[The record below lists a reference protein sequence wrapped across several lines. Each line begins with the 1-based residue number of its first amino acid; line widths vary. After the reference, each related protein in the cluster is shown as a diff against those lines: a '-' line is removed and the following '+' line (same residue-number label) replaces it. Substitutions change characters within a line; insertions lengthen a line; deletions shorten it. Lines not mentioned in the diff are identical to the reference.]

1 MKRIHTATIS
11 FILLILFVL
20 YISCGCTRSRAEDD
34 YFLTRE
40 RETDV
45 ITTQSLSGEVDESDV
60 ILRTQ
65 YPVYDP
71 NCEYVQVIIDNY
83 TDEQVRYGE
92 HWKIDQRLDG
102 EWQPVEFENYGFN
115 DIGLGADAHSGN
127 AYSCR
132 LSMLASELEEGEYR
146 ILKEIDGE
154 VYAAEFRIGDSPV
167 TAESPHGFVPLDKLP
182 DDYTLGD
189 AAADGAVI
197 VSQDGSITNGDKL
210 AEFFRYAELYYW
222 LGQLRVAHE
231 QTDGSLILIDVIRSR
246 PERIDIITDTTR
258 DATDTGDIKAR
269 YFRFFH
275 GKDGS
280 IYAANFVDF
289 EYDLEPF
296 LIIDCPNETETLE
309 LLSDYHTGVFA
320 REFTIYSWSP
330 DGNIRAAYRP
340 KADYPIILSFN
351 NGDDGGRCK
360 VMGGEVDG
368 SELVD
373 IRWRDANTCIAI
385 VELSGGGYYYEYIQI
400 DADDLDSTAVE
411 SFAYSSERYTLE
423 DGEVVI
429 PE

>member
-71 NCEYVQVIIDNY
+71 SCEYVQVIIDNY

-92 HWKIDQRLDG
+92 HWKIDQKIDG
-102 EWQPVEFENYGFN
+102 EWQPVEFKNYGFN

-167 TAESPHGFVPLDKLP
+167 TAESPHGFVPLEQLP
-182 DDYTLGD
+182 ADYTSVD
-189 AAADGAVI
+189 AAADGAVV

-222 LGQLRVAHE
+222 LGQLRIAHE

-246 PERIDIITDTTR
+246 PERIDIIADTTR
-258 DATDTGDIKAR
+258 GADGDITSR

-275 GKDGS
+275 GKDGQ

-309 LLSDYHTGVFA
+309 LLSDYHTGIFA

-351 NGDDGGRCK
+351 NGDDGGSCK

-373 IRWRDANTCIAI
+373 IRWRDAETCIAI

>member
-1 MKRIHTATIS
+1 MSRIHTAIIS
-11 FILLILFVL
+11 FILLILFGL
-20 YISCGCTRSRAEDD
+20 CIFCGCAEEKEF
-34 YFLTRE
+34 FLTRE

-71 NCEYVQVIIDNY
+71 SCEYVQVIIDNY
-83 TDEQVRYGE
+83 TDDMVLYGE
-92 HWKIDQRLDG
+92 YWKIDQRLDG
-102 EWQPVEFENYGFN
+102 EWQPVEFKNYGFT

-127 AYSCR
+127 AYSCN

-146 ILKEIDGE
+146 ILKEIDGQ
-154 VYAAEFRIGDSPV
+154 VYAAEFRIGESPV
-167 TAESPHGFVPLDKLP
+167 TAESPHGFVPLEQLP
-182 DDYTLGD
+182 ADYTSD
-189 AAADGAVI
+189 YAAADGAVV

-210 AEFFRYAELYYW
+210 TDFFRYAELYYW
-222 LGQLRVAHE
+222 LGQLRIAQE
-231 QTDGSLILIDVIRSR
+231 QADGSLILIDVIRSR

-258 DATDTGDIKAR
+258 SVTGDIKAR
-269 YFRFFH
+269 YFRFVH
-275 GKDGS
+275 SKDGR

-289 EYDLEPF
+289 ENDLEPF

-309 LLSDYHTGVFA
+309 LLSDYNTGIFA
-320 REFTIYSWSP
+320 RDYAIYSWSP

-351 NGDDGGRCK
+351 NGDGGGSCK
-360 VMGGEVDG
+360 VKGGEVDG

-373 IRWRDANTCIAI
+373 IRWRDAGTCIAI
-385 VELSGGGYYYEYIQI
+385 VELPDGRYYYEYIHI
-400 DADDLDSTAVE
+400 DADDLDSAAVE
-411 SFAYSSERYTLE
+411 SSAYSNERYTLE
-423 DGEVVI
+423 DGAVVI

>member
-1 MKRIHTATIS
+1 MKRIHTDTIS

-45 ITTQSLSGEVDESDV
+45 ITTQSLSGEADESDV

-71 NCEYVQVIIDNY
+71 SCEYVQVIIDNY

-127 AYSCR
+127 AYSCS

-154 VYAAEFRIGDSPV
+154 VYAAEFRVGDSPV

-210 AEFFRYAELYYW
+210 TEFFRYAELYYW
-222 LGQLRVAHE
+222 LGQLRIAQE
-231 QTDGSLILIDVIRSR
+231 QADGSLILIDVIRSR

-258 DATDTGDIKAR
+258 SADGGIKAR

-289 EYDLEPF
+289 EYDPEPF

-373 IRWRDANTCIAI
+373 IRWRDAETCIAI

>member
-20 YISCGCTRSRAEDD
+20 CIFCGCTRSRAEDD

-71 NCEYVQVIIDNY
+71 SCEYVQVIIDNY

-92 HWKIDQRLDG
+92 HWKIDQKIDG
-102 EWQPVEFENYGFN
+102 EWQPVEFKNYGFN

-146 ILKEIDGE
+146 ILKEIDDK
-154 VYAAEFRIGDSPV
+154 VYAAEFRVGDSPV
-167 TAESPHGFVPLDKLP
+167 TAESPHGFVPLEQLP
-182 DDYTLGD
+182 ADYTSSD
-189 AAADGAVI
+189 AAADGAVV

-210 AEFFRYAELYYW
+210 TDFFRYAELYYW
-222 LGQLRVAHE
+222 LGQLRIARE
-231 QTDGSLILIDVIRSR
+231 QPDGSLILIDVIRSR

-258 DATDTGDIKAR
+258 GADGGIKAR

-275 GKDGS
+275 GKDGQ

-309 LLSDYHTGVFA
+309 LLSDYNTGIFA
-320 REFTIYSWSP
+320 RDYAICSWSP

-351 NGDDGGRCK
+351 NGDDGGSCK

-373 IRWRDANTCIAI
+373 IRWRDASTCIAI
-385 VELSGGGYYYEYIQI
+385 VELSGGGHYYEYIQI

>member
-20 YISCGCTRSRAEDD
+20 CISCGCTRSRAEDD

-71 NCEYVQVIIDNY
+71 SCEYVQVIIDNY

-154 VYAAEFRIGDSPV
+154 VYAAEFRVGDSPV
-167 TAESPHGFVPLDKLP
+167 TAESPHGFVPLEQLP
-182 DDYTLGD
+182 ADYTSSD
-189 AAADGAVI
+189 AADDGAVV

-246 PERIDIITDTTR
+246 PERIDIVTDTTR
-258 DATDTGDIKAR
+258 GADGDITSR

-275 GKDGS
+275 GKDGQ

-351 NGDDGGRCK
+351 NGDDGGSCK

-368 SELVD
+368 SELID
-373 IRWRDANTCIAI
+373 IRWRDASTCIAI
-385 VELSGGGYYYEYIQI
+385 GELPDGGYYYEYIQI

>member
-20 YISCGCTRSRAEDD
+20 CIFCGCTRSRAEDD

-71 NCEYVQVIIDNY
+71 SCEYVQVIIDNY

-92 HWKIDQRLDG
+92 HWKIDQKIDG
-102 EWQPVEFENYGFN
+102 EWQPVEFKNYGFN

-146 ILKEIDGE
+146 ILKEIDDK
-154 VYAAEFRIGDSPV
+154 VYAAEFRVGDSPV
-167 TAESPHGFVPLDKLP
+167 TAESPHGFVPLEQLP
-182 DDYTLGD
+182 ADYTSSD
-189 AAADGAVI
+189 AAADGAVV

-210 AEFFRYAELYYW
+210 TDFFRYAELYYW
-222 LGQLRVAHE
+222 LGQLRIARE
-231 QTDGSLILIDVIRSR
+231 QPDGSLILIDVIRSR

-258 DATDTGDIKAR
+258 GADGGIKAR

-275 GKDGS
+275 GKDGQ

-309 LLSDYHTGVFA
+309 LLSDYNTGIFA
-320 REFTIYSWSP
+320 RDYAIYSWSP

-351 NGDDGGRCK
+351 NGDDGGSCK

-373 IRWRDANTCIAI
+373 IRWRDASTCIAI
-385 VELSGGGYYYEYIQI
+385 VELSGGGHYYEYIQI

>member
-1 MKRIHTATIS
+1 MKRIHTAMIS

-45 ITTQSLSGEVDESDV
+45 ITTQSLSGEIDESDV

-65 YPVYDP
+65 YLVYDP
-71 NCEYVQVIIDNY
+71 SCEYVQVIVDNY

-146 ILKEIDGE
+146 ILKEIDNQ
-154 VYAAEFRIGDSPV
+154 VYAAEFRVGDSPV
-167 TAESPHGFVPLDKLP
+167 TAESPHGFVPLEQLP
-182 DDYTLGD
+182 ADYTSVD
-189 AAADGAVI
+189 AADDGAVV

-222 LGQLRVAHE
+222 LGQLRIAQE
-231 QTDGSLILIDVIRSR
+231 QADGSLILIDVIRSR
-246 PERIDIITDTTR
+246 PERIDIVTDTTR
-258 DATDTGDIKAR
+258 GADGEITSR

-275 GKDGS
+275 VKDGR

-289 EYDLEPF
+289 EYDPEPF

-309 LLSDYHTGVFA
+309 LLSDYHTGIFA
-320 REFTIYSWSP
+320 RDFTIYSWSP

-360 VMGGEVDG
+360 VRGGEVDG

>member
-65 YPVYDP
+65 YPVYDSS
-71 NCEYVQVIIDNY
+71 CEYVQVIIDNY

-154 VYAAEFRIGDSPV
+154 VYAAEFRVGDSPV
-167 TAESPHGFVPLDKLP
+167 TAESPHGFVPLEQLP
-182 DDYTLGD
+182 ADYTSVD
-189 AAADGAVI
+189 AAADGAVV

-210 AEFFRYAELYYW
+210 TDFFRYAELYYW
-222 LGQLRVAHE
+222 LGQLRIAHE

-258 DATDTGDIKAR
+258 SADGDITSR

-275 GKDGS
+275 GKDGQ

-351 NGDDGGRCK
+351 NGDDGGSCK

-373 IRWRDANTCIAI
+373 IRWRDASTCIAI

>member
-1 MKRIHTATIS
+1 MKRIHTAMIS

-71 NCEYVQVIIDNY
+71 SCEYVQVIIDNY

-92 HWKIDQRLDG
+92 HWKIDQKIDG
-102 EWQPVEFENYGFN
+102 EWQPVEFKNYGFN

-167 TAESPHGFVPLDKLP
+167 TAESPHGFVPLEQLP
-182 DDYTLGD
+182 ADYTSVD
-189 AAADGAVI
+189 AAADGAVV

-210 AEFFRYAELYYW
+210 TDFFRYAELYYW

-258 DATDTGDIKAR
+258 GADGGIKAR

-275 GKDGS
+275 GKDGQ

-320 REFTIYSWSP
+320 REFTICSWSP

-373 IRWRDANTCIAI
+373 IRWRDASTCIAI

>member
-1 MKRIHTATIS
+1 MKRIHTDTIS

-20 YISCGCTRSRAEDD
+20 CIFCGCTRSRAEDD

-45 ITTQSLSGEVDESDV
+45 ITTQSLSGEADESDV

-71 NCEYVQVIIDNY
+71 SCEYVQVIIDNY

-92 HWKIDQRLDG
+92 HWKIDQKLDG

-146 ILKEIDGE
+146 ILKEIDNQ

-167 TAESPHGFVPLDKLP
+167 TAESPHGFVPLEQLP
-182 DDYTLGD
+182 ADYTSVD
-189 AAADGAVI
+189 AAADGAVV

-222 LGQLRVAHE
+222 LGQLRIAHE

-246 PERIDIITDTTR
+246 PERIDIIADTTR
-258 DATDTGDIKAR
+258 GADGDITSR

-275 GKDGS
+275 GKDGQ

-309 LLSDYHTGVFA
+309 LLSDYHTGIFA

-351 NGDDGGRCK
+351 NGDDGGSCK

-373 IRWRDANTCIAI
+373 IRWRDAETCIAI

>member
-20 YISCGCTRSRAEDD
+20 CIFCGCTRSRAEDD

-45 ITTQSLSGEVDESDV
+45 VTTQSLSGEADESDV

-71 NCEYVQVIIDNY
+71 SCEYVQVIIDNY

-92 HWKIDQRLDG
+92 HWKIDQKLDG
-102 EWQPVEFENYGFN
+102 EWQPVEFKNYGFN

-154 VYAAEFRIGDSPV
+154 VYAAEFRVGDSPV
-167 TAESPHGFVPLDKLP
+167 TAESPHGFVPLEQLP
-182 DDYTLGD
+182 ADYTSSD
-189 AAADGAVI
+189 AAADGAVV

-210 AEFFRYAELYYW
+210 TDFFRYAELYYW

-258 DATDTGDIKAR
+258 SADGDITSR

-275 GKDGS
+275 GKDGQ

-351 NGDDGGRCK
+351 NGDDGGSCK

>member
-20 YISCGCTRSRAEDD
+20 CIFCGCTRSRAEDD

-71 NCEYVQVIIDNY
+71 SCEYVQVIIDNY

-92 HWKIDQRLDG
+92 HWKIDQKIDG
-102 EWQPVEFENYGFN
+102 EWQPVEFKNYGFN

-154 VYAAEFRIGDSPV
+154 VYAAEFRVGDSPV

-189 AAADGAVI
+189 AAADGAVT

-210 AEFFRYAELYYW
+210 TEFFRYAELYYW
-222 LGQLRVAHE
+222 LGQLRIAQE
-231 QTDGSLILIDVIRSR
+231 QADGSLILIDVIRSR

-258 DATDTGDIKAR
+258 SADGDITSR

-275 GKDGS
+275 GKDGQ

-289 EYDLEPF
+289 ENDLEPF

-309 LLSDYHTGVFA
+309 LLSDYNTGIFA
-320 REFTIYSWSP
+320 RDYAIYSWSP

-373 IRWRDANTCIAI
+373 IRWRDAGTCIAI

>member
-20 YISCGCTRSRAEDD
+20 CIFCGCTRSRAEDD

-65 YPVYDP
+65 YPVYDSS
-71 NCEYVQVIIDNY
+71 CEYVQVIIDNY

-154 VYAAEFRIGDSPV
+154 VYAAEFRVGDSPV
-167 TAESPHGFVPLDKLP
+167 TAESPHGFVPLEQLP
-182 DDYTLGD
+182 ADYTSVD
-189 AAADGAVI
+189 AAADGAVV

-210 AEFFRYAELYYW
+210 TDFFRYAELYYW

-258 DATDTGDIKAR
+258 SADGDITSR

-275 GKDGS
+275 GKDGQ

-351 NGDDGGRCK
+351 NGDDGGSCK

-373 IRWRDANTCIAI
+373 IRWRDASTCIAI

-423 DGEVVI
+423 GGEVVI

>member
-20 YISCGCTRSRAEDD
+20 CIFCGCTRSRAEDD

-71 NCEYVQVIIDNY
+71 SCEYVQVIIDNY

-102 EWQPVEFENYGFN
+102 EWQPVKFKNYGFN

-154 VYAAEFRIGDSPV
+154 VYAAEFRVGDSPV
-167 TAESPHGFVPLDKLP
+167 TAESPHGFVPLEQLP
-182 DDYTLGD
+182 ADYTSSD
-189 AAADGAVI
+189 AAADGAVV

-210 AEFFRYAELYYW
+210 TEFFRYAELYYW
-222 LGQLRVAHE
+222 LGQLRIAHE
-231 QTDGSLILIDVIRSR
+231 QPDGSLILIDVIRSR

-258 DATDTGDIKAR
+258 SADGDIKAR

-275 GKDGS
+275 VKDGQ

-289 EYDLEPF
+289 EYDPEPF

-309 LLSDYHTGVFA
+309 LLSDYNTGVFA
-320 REFTIYSWSP
+320 RDYTIYSWSP

-340 KADYPIILSFN
+340 KADYPIFLSFN
-351 NGDDGGRCK
+351 NGDDGGSCK

-373 IRWRDANTCIAI
+373 IRWRDAETCIAI

>member
-1 MKRIHTATIS
+1 M
-11 FILLILFVL
+11 ILFVL

-45 ITTQSLSGEVDESDV
+45 ITTQSLSGEADESDV

-71 NCEYVQVIIDNY
+71 SCEYVQVIIDNY

-92 HWKIDQRLDG
+92 HWKIDQKLDG
-102 EWQPVEFENYGFN
+102 EWQPVEFKNYGFN

-167 TAESPHGFVPLDKLP
+167 TAESPHGFVPLEQLP
-182 DDYTLGD
+182 ADYTSVD
-189 AAADGAVI
+189 AAADGAVV

-210 AEFFRYAELYYW
+210 TDFFRYAELYYW

-258 DATDTGDIKAR
+258 GADGDITSR

-275 GKDGS
+275 GKDGQ

-309 LLSDYHTGVFA
+309 LLSDYNTGIFA
-320 REFTIYSWSP
+320 RDYAIYSWSP

-351 NGDDGGRCK
+351 TGDDGGSCK

>member
-45 ITTQSLSGEVDESDV
+45 VTTQSLSGEVDESDV

-71 NCEYVQVIIDNY
+71 SCEYVQVIIDNY

-92 HWKIDQRLDG
+92 HWKIDQKLDG
-102 EWQPVEFENYGFN
+102 EWQPVEFKNYGFN

-154 VYAAEFRIGDSPV
+154 VYAAEFRVGDSPV

-189 AAADGAVI
+189 AANDGAV
-197 VSQDGSITNGDKL
+197 
-210 AEFFRYAELYYW
+210 
-222 LGQLRVAHE
+222 
-231 QTDGSLILIDVIRSR
+231 
-246 PERIDIITDTTR
+246 
-258 DATDTGDIKAR
+258 
-269 YFRFFH
+269 
-275 GKDGS
+275 
-280 IYAANFVDF
+280 
-289 EYDLEPF
+289 
-296 LIIDCPNETETLE
+296 
-309 LLSDYHTGVFA
+309 
-320 REFTIYSWSP
+320 
-330 DGNIRAAYRP
+330 
-340 KADYPIILSFN
+340 
-351 NGDDGGRCK
+351 
-360 VMGGEVDG
+360 
-368 SELVD
+368 
-373 IRWRDANTCIAI
+373 
-385 VELSGGGYYYEYIQI
+385 
-400 DADDLDSTAVE
+400 
-411 SFAYSSERYTLE
+411 
-423 DGEVVI
+423 VV
-429 PE
+429 

>member
-45 ITTQSLSGEVDESDV
+45 VTTQSLSGEVDESDV

-71 NCEYVQVIIDNY
+71 SCEYVQVIIDNY

-92 HWKIDQRLDG
+92 HWKIDQKLDG
-102 EWQPVEFENYGFN
+102 EWQPVEFKNYGFN

-154 VYAAEFRIGDSPV
+154 VYAAEFRVGDSPV

-189 AAADGAVI
+189 AANDGAVV
-197 VSQDGSITNGDKL
+197 VSQDGSVTNGDKL
-210 AEFFRYAELYYW
+210 TDFFRYAELYYW
-222 LGQLRVAHE
+222 LGQLRIAQE
-231 QTDGSLILIDVIRSR
+231 QADGSLILIDVIRSR

-258 DATDTGDIKAR
+258 SADDGIKAR

-275 GKDGS
+275 GKDGR

-289 EYDLEPF
+289 ENDPEPF

-320 REFTIYSWSP
+320 REFTICSWSP

-351 NGDDGGRCK
+351 NGDDGGSCK
-360 VMGGEVDG
+360 VRGGEVDG
-368 SELVD
+368 SELID
-373 IRWRDANTCIAI
+373 IRWRDAETCIAI
-385 VELSGGGYYYEYIQI
+385 VELSGGGYYYEYIHI

>member
-1 MKRIHTATIS
+1 MKRIHTDTIS

-45 ITTQSLSGEVDESDV
+45 ITTQSLSGEADESDV

-127 AYSCR
+127 AYSCS

-167 TAESPHGFVPLDKLP
+167 TAESPHGFVPLEQLP
-182 DDYTLGD
+182 ADYTSVD
-189 AAADGAVI
+189 ATADGAVV

-210 AEFFRYAELYYW
+210 TEFFRYAELYYW

-231 QTDGSLILIDVIRSR
+231 QTDGSLILNDVIRSR
-246 PERIDIITDTTR
+246 PERIDIVTDTTR
-258 DATDTGDIKAR
+258 SADGDITSR

-275 GKDGS
+275 GKDGQ

-320 REFTIYSWSP
+320 RDYAIYSWSP

-351 NGDDGGRCK
+351 NGDDGGSCK

-373 IRWRDANTCIAI
+373 IRWRDASTCIAI

-400 DADDLDSTAVE
+400 DADDLDSAAVE

-423 DGEVVI
+423 GGEVVI
-429 PE
+429 LE

>member
-20 YISCGCTRSRAEDD
+20 YIFCGCTRSPAEDD

-45 ITTQSLSGEVDESDV
+45 VTTQSLSGEADESDV

-71 NCEYVQVIIDNY
+71 SCEYVQVIIDNY

-154 VYAAEFRIGDSPV
+154 VYAAEFRVGDSPV
-167 TAESPHGFVPLDKLP
+167 TAESPHGFVPLEQLP
-182 DDYTLGD
+182 ADYTSSD
-189 AAADGAVI
+189 AADDGAVV

-222 LGQLRVAHE
+222 LGQLRIAQE
-231 QTDGSLILIDVIRSR
+231 QADGSLILIDVIRSR

-258 DATDTGDIKAR
+258 SADGGIKAR

-275 GKDGS
+275 SKDGQ

-289 EYDLEPF
+289 EYDPEPF
-296 LIIDCPNETETLE
+296 LIIDCPNENETLE
-309 LLSDYHTGVFA
+309 LLSDYHTGIFA

-351 NGDDGGRCK
+351 NGDDGGSCK

-373 IRWRDANTCIAI
+373 IRWKGANTCIAI
-385 VELSGGGYYYEYIQI
+385 VELSGGGYSYEYIQI

>member
-20 YISCGCTRSRAEDD
+20 YIFCGCTRSPAEDD

-45 ITTQSLSGEVDESDV
+45 VTTQSLSGEADESDV

-71 NCEYVQVIIDNY
+71 SCEYVQVIIDNY

-102 EWQPVEFENYGFN
+102 EWQPVEFKNYGFN

-127 AYSCR
+127 AYSCS

-154 VYAAEFRIGDSPV
+154 VYAAEFRVGDSPV

-210 AEFFRYAELYYW
+210 TEFFRYAELYYW
-222 LGQLRVAHE
+222 LGQLRIAQE
-231 QTDGSLILIDVIRSR
+231 QADGSLILIDVIRSR

-258 DATDTGDIKAR
+258 SADGGIKAR

-275 GKDGS
+275 VKDGR

-289 EYDLEPF
+289 ENDPEPF

-320 REFTIYSWSP
+320 REFTICSWSP

-351 NGDDGGRCK
+351 NGDDGGSCK
-360 VMGGEVDG
+360 VRGGEVDG
-368 SELVD
+368 SELID
-373 IRWRDANTCIAI
+373 IRWRDAETCIAI

>member
-65 YPVYDP
+65 YPVYDSS
-71 NCEYVQVIIDNY
+71 CEYVQVIIDNY

-154 VYAAEFRIGDSPV
+154 VYAAEFRVGDSPV
-167 TAESPHGFVPLDKLP
+167 TAESPHGFVPLEQLP
-182 DDYTLGD
+182 ADYTSVD
-189 AAADGAVI
+189 AAADGAVV

-210 AEFFRYAELYYW
+210 TDFFRYAELYYW

-258 DATDTGDIKAR
+258 SADGDITSR

-275 GKDGS
+275 GKDGQ

-351 NGDDGGRCK
+351 NGDDGGSCK

-373 IRWRDANTCIAI
+373 IRWRDASTCIAI

-423 DGEVVI
+423 GGEVVI